1 MNKPKQWRFDKK
13 AGDLARFAGSGSK
26 QLSGQSSDL
35 KDATSDTVEK
45 VPTNK
50 PDPFQDAIA
59 EYNGAFT
66 SMNDKGISLLLL
78 LECST
83 DLIELVEQL
92 LNSVVDT
99 PKSFETDIAKI
110 EFHKARCT

>member
-66 SMNDKGISLLLL
+66 SMNAKGISLLLL

-83 DLIELVEQL
+83 DLMRSS
-92 LNSVVDT
+92 NS
-99 PKSFETDIAKI
+99 
-110 EFHKARCT
+110 